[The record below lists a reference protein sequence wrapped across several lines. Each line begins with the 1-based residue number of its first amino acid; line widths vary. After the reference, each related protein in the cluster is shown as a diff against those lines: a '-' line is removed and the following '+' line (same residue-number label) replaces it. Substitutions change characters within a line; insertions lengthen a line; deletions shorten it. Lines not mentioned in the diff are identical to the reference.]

1 MPPTTLAAA
10 PFDRFRSPVVA
21 PHRWQLAHFR
31 SGTNEPTEI
40 EATFNVGLDV
50 GVAVQE
56 LREGALRTLEGW
68 GKLSHRHVF
77 VDSGAFSEGKF
88 VGGQYQVSQ
97 PIGHEEWLRRLE
109 LYDRIA
115 QAFGP
120 RAWLVAPDRIGSQ
133 TKTFERQRLYR
144 AEVLSILERSGA
156 QLIVPLQRGP
166 WTMLACARKS
176 FELYGRYR
184 NIVWGIPL
192 RKGATNMRDL
202 GAFCAEL
209 ARDRTLPWRF
219 HLLGLA
225 PPFSKGYLLKH
236 PVKSNP
242 SPLYLDVRQTIATWL
257 GDDAP
262 ITSDSLRLG
271 ALVGGD
277 RPITRYQRA
286 GLSRGEAIRR
296 AYEEEMAAILDWER
310 SG

>member
-120 RAWLVAPDRIGSQ
+120 RAWLVAPDRSWRRHRAPRRRSRA
-133 TKTFERQRLYR
+133 TSERR
-144 AEVLSILERSGA
+144 RSSW
-156 QLIVPLQRGP
+156 Q
-166 WTMLACARKS
+166 
-176 FELYGRYR
+176 
-184 NIVWGIPL
+184 
-192 RKGATNMRDL
+192 
-202 GAFCAEL
+202 
-209 ARDRTLPWRF
+209 
-219 HLLGLA
+219 
-225 PPFSKGYLLKH
+225 
-236 PVKSNP
+236 P
-242 SPLYLDVRQTIATWL
+242 SR
-257 GDDAP
+257 
-262 ITSDSLRLG
+262 
-271 ALVGGD
+271 
-277 RPITRYQRA
+277 RA
-286 GLSRGEAIRR
+286 GPDIRSADPLGSREFHWDSVG
-296 AYEEEMAAILDWER
+296 ILPELPC
-310 SG
+310 

>member
-1 MPPTTLAAA
+1 MPLAAA

-21 PHRWQLAHFR
+21 PHRWQIAHFR
-31 SGTNEPTEI
+31 LGTNEPTEI

-77 VDSGAFSEGKF
+77 VDSGAFSEGSF
-88 VGGQYQVSQ
+88 QGGQYVVSR
-97 PIGHEEWLRRLE
+97 PIGHEEWLRRLG

-115 QAFGP
+115 QAFGE

-133 TKTFERQRLYR
+133 SRTFERQRLYQS
-144 AEVLSILERSGA
+144 EVLGILSRSGA

-166 WTMLACARKS
+166 WTMLACARRS

-184 NIVWGIPL
+184 NVVWGIPL
-192 RKGATNMRDL
+192 RKGATSMRDL
-202 GAFCAEL
+202 GAFCQAL
-209 ARDRTLPWRF
+209 ALDRTLPHRF

-225 PPFSKGYLLKH
+225 PPFSRQYLTKH
-236 PVKSNP
+236 PVASNP
-242 SPLYLDVRQTIATWL
+242 SPLYLDVRQTIATHL
-257 GDDAP
+257 GDETP

-277 RPITRYQRA
+277 RPITRYQRE
-286 GLSRGEAIRR
+286 GLTRGEAIRR
-296 AYEEEMAAILDWER
+296 AYEAEMAAILEWER
-310 SG
+310 AG